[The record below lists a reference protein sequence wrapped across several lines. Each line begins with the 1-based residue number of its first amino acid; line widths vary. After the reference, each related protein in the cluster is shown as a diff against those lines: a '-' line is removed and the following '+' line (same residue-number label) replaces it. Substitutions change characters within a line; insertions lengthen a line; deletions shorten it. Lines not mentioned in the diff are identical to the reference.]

1 MRDAGALGT
10 GTFVW
15 YDLKTRD
22 FESAWAF
29 YGKLFG
35 WKRNETDFPVGRY
48 SMIRLGDR
56 NLGGIV
62 PISHEDQLPT
72 HWIGYVAVADVDA
85 AARAAIELEGSVP
98 LPPTDIPQ
106 IGRFAVVLDPHGAAI
121 CPFQWTGPA
130 DPPIPDA
137 SGSFC
142 WSELLTPDPYRAG
155 EFYRRV
161 CGWTMERGRP
171 GAYDAYWLFRAGG
184 RAVAG
189 MVQRPTG
196 ADYPP
201 QWLHYVRVPRTE
213 DASAR
218 AADLGGSVL
227 LPATEIPG
235 TGRFAILDD
244 PAGGIFAVFEG
255 E

>member
-1 MRDAGALGT
+1 MSDANAPGT

-48 SMIRLGDR
+48 TMIRMGDR

-62 PISHEDQLPT
+62 PIAHEDRLPS
-72 HWIGYVAVADVDA
+72 HWVGYVSVADIDA
-85 AARAAIELEGSVP
+85 AAAAALDLGGSVP
-98 LPPTDIPQ
+98 VPPTEIGS
-106 IGRFAVVLDPHGAAI
+106 IGRFALILDPHGAAL

-130 DPPIPDA
+130 DPPLPDA
-137 SGSFC
+137 PGSFC
-142 WSELLTPDPYRAG
+142 WSELLTPDPYGAG
-155 EFYRRV
+155 EFYHRV
-161 CGWTMERGRP
+161 CGWTVERGRP
-171 GAYDAYWLFRAGG
+171 GAYDAYWLFRAGP

-189 MVQRPTG
+189 MVQRPSG

-201 QWLHYVRVPRTE
+201 QWLHYVKVPGTG
-213 DASAR
+213 DASTR
-218 AADLGGSVL
+218 AAGLGGSVL
-227 LPATEIPG
+227 LPSTEIPG
-235 TGRFAILDD
+235 TGRFAILNDT
-244 PAGGIFAVFEG
+244 AGGIFAVFEG
-255 E
+255 A